1 MRRRDSAEYSASLL
15 HQVSKEPST
24 MTKWVNRGLRKHLLL
39 GVAWLVA
46 DPAFR
51 GQILHSTGT
60 RPPFEVA
67 TIKPWKPVA
76 PPPSQEGGG
85 VPKKV
90 MKASPVGENP
100 KISDR
105 VQFIGQTALLIQSA
119 YNLPAGSGKR
129 IVGAPDWVESESNR
143 YQIQAKIED
152 SLYAAM
158 QSMPSAQRLE
168 QIAWMEQSLLANRFK
183 LRLHFETRDMP
194 VYALVVAKGGPKL
207 TAAKDGEP
215 ATLSALAN
223 GQGSDMTAKAVT
235 LAEFANSPFSLQRPV
250 DDPLWIRP
258 DCREDTASNSHGSQ
272 NSLLFRVPARKRLL
286 MRRPSS
292 QRFRSS
298 LDFGSCLRRPR

>member
-1 MRRRDSAEYSASLL
+1 
-15 HQVSKEPST
+15 

-39 GVAWLVA
+39 GVACLVA

-60 RPPFEVA
+60 RPSFEVA

-90 MKASPVGENP
+90 MKASPVGDNP

-129 IVGAPDWVESESNR
+129 IVGAPNWVESESNR

-223 GQGSDMTAKAVT
+223 GRGSDMTAKAVT
-235 LAEFANSPFSLQRPV
+235 LAEFANSPLLASATGGRPV
-250 DDPLWIRP
+250 VDQTGLQGRYSFKLTWESEQLITQGASEETVADAPSFF
-258 DCREDTASNSHGSQ
+258 TAIQEQLGLRIVSSKAPVEVVVIDHIEQ
-272 NSLLFRVPARKRLL
+272 
-286 MRRPSS
+286 PS
-292 QRFRSS
+292 
-298 LDFGSCLRRPR
+298 DN